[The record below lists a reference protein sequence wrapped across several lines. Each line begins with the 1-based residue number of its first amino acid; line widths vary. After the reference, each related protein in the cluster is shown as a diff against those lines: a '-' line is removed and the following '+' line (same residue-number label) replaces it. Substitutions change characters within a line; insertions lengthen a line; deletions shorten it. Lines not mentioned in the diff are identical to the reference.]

1 MANKNRTLRI
11 IGGLWR
17 RRLLKFPDISEL
29 RPTHDFI
36 RETLFNWLTPF
47 IQGATCLDLF
57 AGSGALG
64 FEALSRGA
72 ERVTLVDRNS
82 IVINFLK
89 KTVQTLKI
97 SSKNIQIIQGDCFKQ
112 CPPFSFYPCDIV
124 FLDPPFYSKQLSSFA
139 IWLESSIYLAK
150 SALIYVEMEKQK
162 KTIQLANW
170 HCLREGHTAHV
181 SYYLFQRVT
190 NVNSV

>member
-1 MANKNRTLRI
+1 MVHRNRTLRI

-72 ERVTLVDRNS
+72 KHVTLVDRNS
-82 IVINFLK
+82 IVIDFLK
-89 KTVQTLKI
+89 KTAKTLKI
-97 SSKNIQIIQGDCFKQ
+97 ASNSIEIIQGDSFKQ
-112 CPPFSFYPCDIV
+112 CPPLCFYPYDIV
-124 FLDPPFYSKQLSSFA
+124 FLDPPFYSQQLSSLA
-139 IWLESSIYLAK
+139 VWLESSVYLAK
-150 SALIYVEMEKQK
+150 SALIYVEMEKQEK
-162 KTIQLANW
+162 KIQLANW
-170 HCLREGHTAHV
+170 PCLKEGHTARV
-181 SYYLFQRVT
+181 SYYLFQRVK
-190 NVNSV
+190 